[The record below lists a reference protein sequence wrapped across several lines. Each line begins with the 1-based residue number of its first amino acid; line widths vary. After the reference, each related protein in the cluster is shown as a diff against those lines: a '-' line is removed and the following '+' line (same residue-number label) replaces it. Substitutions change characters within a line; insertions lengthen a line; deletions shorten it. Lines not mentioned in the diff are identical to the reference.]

1 MNKQDKNKFQHL
13 AIALSDASYQCGM
26 STKLSLEEYYHYY
39 EKYEESLANLYDFAK
54 DFDRLAPVTVTIE
67 QPKMGQEF
75 VDKLLEAMKD
85 IGAAEGIGYE
95 LTRKESPKPAKQNEA
110 SAHEK
115 DEKLTDELKKKLLS
129 LNSDEFA
136 AFVSELRLPRCIHCS
151 TMRNGRPCYCQND
164 E

>member
-1 MNKQDKNKFQHL
+1 MNKQDKNKFL
-13 AIALSDASYQCGM
+13 ELLINISDASYQCGM
-26 STKLSLEEYYHYY
+26 STKLSLEEYYPLY
-39 EKYEESLANLYDFAK
+39 EKHEESLANLHDFAK

-75 VDKLLEAMKD
+75 IDKLLEAMND
-85 IGAAEGIGYE
+85 IGAEEGIGYE

-110 SAHEK
+110 LPHEN
-115 DEKLTDELKKKLLS
+115 DEKLSSELTKKLLS

-136 AFVSELRLPRCIHCS
+136 AFVSELRLQRCIHCS